1 MLEER
6 WAALMAAIGGRDEG
20 GAVYKAVTGAYGSG
34 GRFYHGLEHL
44 RRCLA
49 ELDGA
54 TPAGRPA
61 VVEFAVWLHDL
72 VCEPGS
78 TANETVSAAAAECF
92 AGRLGASP
100 AFAGRAAVLILATRH
115 DRPPADADTALLL
128 DADLAV
134 LADPWP
140 AFAAY
145 EAGVRREYAFVAATA
160 YARQRRAF
168 VRALL
173 ARERIYHSEY
183 FRRRGE
189 AAARRNLGRLLASL

>member
-1 MLEER
+1 MYR
-6 WAALMAAIGGRDEG
+6 
-20 GAVYKAVTGAYGSG
+20 AVTGAYGGG

-61 VVEFAVWLHDL
+61 VVEYAVWLHDL

-78 TANETVSAAAAECF
+78 TANETLSAAAADCL
-92 AGRLGASP
+92 ARRLGAPP
-100 AFAGRAAVLILATRH
+100 AFAARAAELITATRH
-115 DRPPADADTALLL
+115 DRPPADDDTALLL

-145 EAGVRREYAFVAATA
+145 EAGIRREYSYVAAAA

-168 VRALL
+168 VRSLL
-173 ARERIYHSEY
+173 AKESIYYSEY

-189 AAARRNLGRLLASL
+189 AQARRNLGRLLAAL